1 MLEGSQ
7 PGPPAH
13 FAYNFLHRN
22 PYRKPLLLRIVRMF
36 VSIFQFLRLFL
47 YSMSVFKIPWV
58 ECFIARLRFHDRL
71 LTTQHAPH
79 GQAIPALQVT

>member
-1 MLEGSQ
+1 
-7 PGPPAH
+7 
-13 FAYNFLHRN
+13 
-22 PYRKPLLLRIVRMF
+22 
-36 VSIFQFLRLFL
+36 
-47 YSMSVFKIPWV
+47 MSVFKIPWV